1 MIAPDERDAQLSL
14 HARPRPRRV
23 ICISAAPP
31 RGGGSRARPR
41 PAAPLPE
48 VPGERGRRAGEGG
61 AGAERSEA
69 GAAPAP
75 GPAGE
80 RGSLGLRGG
89 CRAGAGLAPAWRDRL
104 QERVLAGGPARAAP
118 AGLAAAGRGGTRSSW
133 ALRLPAG
140 LLPESLRRGWQVLTG
155 SPASERSASPR
166 SRALR
171 AAPLRRARLLAVTRT
186 HWGCPQLE
194 PLRPSAPRDTGRGSP
209 LKLQALTL
217 RGWVCSGSF
226 VCLFNFFLLTEFA
239 VLCALWSGERRVPHG
254 SFTSWDFMEVVAVA
268 ACSVTSCFTP
278 PRRGAGAEP
287 EPPWG
292 AGGPAPGRKLPR
304 WLLREPS
311 GAAPF
316 PAAAP
321 SCRAEHPCLQPGL
334 GALHLLRLVQSRC
347 D

>member
-1 MIAPDERDAQLSL
+1 MRGPAPPHPSRRCPGSEAAAQAKGERARSG
-14 HARPRPRRV
+14 ARPGRPRLQAPQV
-23 ICISAAPP
+23 SAA
-31 RGGGSRARPR
+31 RWGSA
-41 PAAPLPE
+41 
-48 VPGERGRRAGEGG
+48 GG
-61 AGAERSEA
+61 AG
-69 GAAPAP
+69 
-75 GPAGE
+75 
-80 RGSLGLRGG
+80 LG
-89 CRAGAGLAPAWRDRL
+89 PAWRDRL

-133 ALRLPAG
+133 ALRRPAG

-166 SRALR
+166 SWALR

-194 PLRPSAPRDTGRGSP
+194 PPRPSAPRDTGRGSP

-254 SFTSWDFMEVVAVA
+254 SFTSWDFMEVAAVA

-278 PRRGAGAEP
+278 RRRGAGAEP

>member
-14 HARPRPRRV
+14 HARPRPRSV

-69 GAAPAP
+69 GAARLQAP
-75 GPAGE
+75 QVSAARWGSAG
-80 RGSLGLRGG
+80 
-89 CRAGAGLAPAWRDRL
+89 GAGLGPAWRDRL

-118 AGLAAAGRGGTRSSW
+118 AGARSSW
-133 ALRLPAG
+133 ALRRPAG

-155 SPASERSASPR
+155 SPASERSACPR

-171 AAPLRRARLLAVTRT
+171 TAPLRRARLLAVTRT

-254 SFTSWDFMEVVAVA
+254 SFTSWDFMEVAAVA

-278 PRRGAGAEP
+278 PRRGAEAEP